1 MRRLGVLII
10 LALLITAL
18 SPGVTGTNVT
28 GKVSVEI
35 NPNSEL
41 LSIVYYLAFGRNDPF
56 IIERGGYL
64 DDVDRYFGPYRN
76 HPAVGMLRDYLG
88 NSESVSERDMR
99 LYYLEDELL
108 LCTKPPELNPGE
120 NIGDRWT
127 LDFIRALR
135 DFAERSHFMEFYE
148 SHRGYYDEDLRIYE
162 GALSLLPPDEFMGPY
177 LDLSNVRFEFEHPF
191 LVAVHGHSFNPVKD
205 GVQVYGAGGMVPLVR
220 RDAQRT
226 LWSYRTA
233 RDTMFGLPL
242 NRDYL
247 NNTGLDRLIYL
258 SFVYHELGHDVTVPA
273 LDSSEKTH
281 SLRYLEDTI
290 EGHMPYLARYDLH
303 FWWDDMMIYEGFADG
318 WADFALSNVDPDYV
332 SLSLWLQRG
341 WGEFWMG
348 DMVELYRKYAG
359 MSRENGV
366 PIGDYVG
373 DMLDDLSSRI
383 PPEKAETLFQERVP
397 ITPLMA
403 FDRGAVTGKVVVVYG
418 TRNPDPT
425 GTERDRETAELIADN
440 LRAFYS
446 DWDGNVEITVKADV
460 NLTEEEFRENLV
472 LVGGPYSNAVVD
484 ELDEEFPLRFVPV
497 GGSHWVLEKN
507 ANWSIQSYLLTADE
521 ADPVKTGELGNVTGE
536 AVVMAVR
543 NPNDPENYIVW
554 VAGEDRDLTALF
566 QNPTYYLSSYE
577 VWSEKG
583 IEMAFYVQPLASS

>member
-177 LDLSNVRFEFEHPF
+177 LDLSNVRFEFKHPF

-348 DMVELYRKYAG
+348 DMVELYWKYAG

-543 NPNDPENYIVW
+543 NLNDPENYIVW